1 MVFIYHVLP
10 CSESTG
16 GFWHAGGDSE
26 KRQCSQKATGC
37 TLSPCSEDVT
47 IDFLYL
53 RKIINS
59 VPLSLA
65 VSYSA
70 HPAGKCCSRAG
81 KETASWVASPSKH
94 REKVQLCPF
103 QLSCTPP
110 RWACPSHPP
119 PLHCRAL
126 HASGEGQRGVNEA
139 AALTSTDPACIH
151 SWHFSFLKFL
161 FAEEITL
168 LCGFVCNLFWTCKN
182 LI

>member
-81 KETASWVASPSKH
+81 QRNCLMGSITFKTQGKGAALPLSAVLHPTTVSLSLSPSTPALQSIACLRRGTKGGKWGCSSH
-94 REKVQLCPF
+94 QHW
-103 QLSCTPP
+103 SC
-110 RWACPSHPP
+110 
-119 PLHCRAL
+119 LH
-126 HASGEGQRGVNEA
+126 
-139 AALTSTDPACIH
+139 
-151 SWHFSFLKFL
+151 SFLALQLPKVSL
-161 FAEEITL
+161 CWDYFAL
-168 LCGFVCNLFWTCKN
+168 WFCLQLVLD
-182 LI
+182 L